1 MENAEKTKELLLGYL
16 AVIAAAVLTAVNYEL
31 FVFPNSFAPVGING
45 LITMVQYLF
54 HISIGYL
61 SLLINLPLILLT
73 WKTVNAEYAKK
84 TLTYVLV
91 FSLCSLVLH
100 QWPSFQSLACHTEN
114 GTSSILGPLAAG
126 LINGV
131 VYGLALRHGGSTGG
145 TDLIAI
151 WIQKK
156 RPEMNLVWMIFP
168 MNVVVAALSF
178 FVYGRQV
185 EPVILC
191 LIYCYFTSYVSDSM
205 LKGGKSARK
214 FEVVTEQANQLSQRI
229 VTELQHSATVL
240 HAEGMYS
247 KTDKDLVICVVNR
260 KQISHFQRI
269 LKEFPDAF
277 AYVSSVNET
286 IGNFK
291 RITG

>member
-100 QWPSFQSLACHTEN
+100 QWPSFQSLAYHTEN

-145 TDLIAI
+145 NEFSGLPGKRKRAPGKLI
-151 WIQKK
+151 WG
-156 RPEMNLVWMIFP
+156 VFP
-168 MNVVVAALSF
+168 
-178 FVYGRQV
+178 
-185 EPVILC
+185 
-191 LIYCYFTSYVSDSM
+191 
-205 LKGGKSARK
+205 
-214 FEVVTEQANQLSQRI
+214 
-229 VTELQHSATVL
+229 H
-240 HAEGMYS
+240 
-247 KTDKDLVICVVNR
+247 
-260 KQISHFQRI
+260 
-269 LKEFPDAF
+269 
-277 AYVSSVNET
+277 
-286 IGNFK
+286 
-291 RITG
+291 

>member
-100 QWPSFQSLACHTEN
+100 QWPSFQSLAYHTEN

-156 RPEMNLVWMIFP
+156 RPEMN
-168 MNVVVAALSF
+168 
-178 FVYGRQV
+178 
-185 EPVILC
+185 
-191 LIYCYFTSYVSDSM
+191 
-205 LKGGKSARK
+205 
-214 FEVVTEQANQLSQRI
+214 
-229 VTELQHSATVL
+229 
-240 HAEGMYS
+240 
-247 KTDKDLVICVVNR
+247 
-260 KQISHFQRI
+260 
-269 LKEFPDAF
+269 
-277 AYVSSVNET
+277 
-286 IGNFK
+286 
-291 RITG
+291 